1 MAATTRYKDIF
12 TNHVVLNENYPLT
25 EDSEKGVYVVRGKF
39 KAIFNE
45 ELPPDN
51 PNSVEVAINLVR
63 DFGLVEIT
71 WTKDKLILWAKDY
84 VQLIKIQHQ
93 MNTIEQSNP
102 FVLSFVPPL
111 IPTPPV

>member
-1 MAATTRYKDIF
+1 MSAPPASRYKDIF
-12 TNHVVLNENYPLT
+12 TGHVILDERCPST

-51 PNSVEVAINLVR
+51 PNSVEVAINIVR

-71 WTKDKLILWAKDY
+71 WTKDKLILWAKEY
-84 VQLIKIQHQ
+84 VQLVK
-93 MNTIEQSNP
+93 QS
-102 FVLSFVPPL
+102 
-111 IPTPPV
+111 TR